1 MCSACQRG
9 GGGSHFCVRMGRMRD
24 RQPPPEEASF
34 SLLSPPPDSRALKT
48 TNTMGKTRLRKGA
61 TMAPQP
67 LPQGR
72 SLSPQPGQ
80 AGAAIPPPAPRC
92 STDRTGNP
100 VRAGGKGRQREE
112 GVRRCDALNG
122 AISFRDPTEKVV
134 LCST

>member
-1 MCSACQRG
+1 MFRLPERRRREPFLCEDGADARPPAPARG
-9 GGGSHFCVRMGRMRD
+9 
-24 RQPPPEEASF
+24 
-34 SLLSPPPDSRALKT
+34 SLFLSPVTPPDSRALKT